1 MGKPFKKELALIPQ
15 TIQEI
20 NSLDKAELIRSYQKM
35 LTKPLVAIGSG
46 GSTSACH
53 FAEILHQKRGY
64 IAKAITPLEVQTSLD
79 IYRKNNA
86 LIISASGRNKDI
98 LLAFNSV
105 IEQEPNHIFSLC
117 MRRHSPLGLAS
128 NKYSVAT
135 TFEYPISSGKDGFLA
150 TNSLVSFFLLLSNV
164 YGYNTEG
171 LRLKSEKSYLSAIEK
186 FTRILQAETTFIV
199 LYNAWSK
206 PVAFDIESK
215 FSEAALGTVLLA
227 DYRNFGHGRHHWFD
241 KRSKNSV
248 IISLITPDD
257 EVLAKKTLEILP
269 SSVPILELSTH
280 NREAHASID
289 LLIQS
294 FYLAGRIGEI
304 QGIDPG
310 RPGVPDFGSK
320 LYNLNYLSLYNK
332 KKSKNEQARRIAIS
346 RKIYPKRFYELKNDE
361 HLFWTSAYNN
371 YLKKI
376 TTTGFGAVVLDYDR
390 TLCSDSRRLEGPES
404 EIIEE
409 IVRITKLGYIVAI
422 ITGRGQSV
430 KRDLRTLIVD
440 EMLWNNIIIGY
451 YNGSDIGLLTSEDLP
466 DLNRAT
472 EPILTLL
479 NKKIKESKLNEYL
492 CLSLRPS
499 QLTIEMRKDDDWE
512 YLRQGVYQTLME
524 TRENGFLILESSRSI
539 DIIKRPEVSKLN
551 IIKFCEAILKER
563 NLSTCCLCIGDKGNY
578 PGNDFELL
586 SHRYSLSVD
595 EVSQSVDTCW
605 NLSPV
610 SVINSDSCLIYLKS
624 LTPSSNGLS
633 FNYE

>member
-20 NSLDKAELIRSYQKM
+20 NNIDKSEFIKAYQTM
-35 LTKPLVAIGSG
+35 VTRPLVAIGSG

-53 FAEILHQKRGY
+53 FAEILHQKKGCF
-64 IAKAITPLEVQTSLD
+64 AKAITPLEVQNSLD
-79 IYRKNNA
+79 IYRKNNV

-98 LLAFNSV
+98 LLAFNSI
-105 IEQEPNHIFSLC
+105 IEQEPHHVFNICTS
-117 MRRHSPLGLAS
+117 RKSPLSLIS
-128 NKYSVAT
+128 DRYSVAT
-135 TFEYPISSGKDGFLA
+135 TCEFPISAGKDGFLA

-164 YGYNTEG
+164 YGFNTEG
-171 LRLKSEKSYLSAIEK
+171 IQLKAEQSYLPAIDNFTQTLSAD
-186 FTRILQAETTFIV
+186 TTFIV

-248 IISLITPDD
+248 IIALITPQD
-257 EVLAKKTLEILP
+257 EILARKTLEILP
-269 SSVPILELSTH
+269 SFVPILELSSLNT
-280 NREAHASID
+280 EAHASID

-294 FYLAGRIGEI
+294 FFLASRIGEL

-320 LYNLNYLSLYNK
+320 LYNLNYLSLYK
-332 KKSKNEQARRIAIS
+332 KKSRKEQARGIAIS
-346 RKIYPKRFYELKNDE
+346 RKIYPKRFGELTNDE
-361 HLFWTSAYNN
+361 NLFWTNAYTG
-371 YLKKI
+371 YIKRI
-376 TTTGFGAVVLDYDR
+376 TTTEFGAVVLDYDR
-390 TLCSDSRRLEGPES
+390 TLCSDLRRLAGPAS
-404 EIIEE
+404 EIIDE
-409 IVRITKLGYIVAI
+409 IVRITRLGHIVAI

-430 KRDLRTLIVD
+430 KRDLRKLIVD
-440 EMLWNNIIIGY
+440 EALWNNIIIGY
-451 YNGSDIGLLTSEDLP
+451 YNGSDIGFLTSEDLP
-466 DLNRAT
+466 DLTRAT
-472 EPILTLL
+472 EPVLTRLDQ
-479 NKKIKESKLNEYL
+479 KIKSSKLNDYL

-499 QLTIEMRKDDDWE
+499 QLTIEMKRNDDWE
-512 YLRQGVYQTLME
+512 YLRQGVYQTVME
-524 TRENGFLILESSRSI
+524 TRETGFLILESSRSI

-551 IIKFCEAILKER
+551 IIKFCEAILTER
-563 NLSTCCLCIGDKGNY
+563 KLPTNCLCIGDKGNY

-586 SHRYSLSVD
+586 SHQFSLSVD
-595 EVSQSVDTCW
+595 EVSKSVETCW

-610 SVINSDSCLIYLKS
+610 SVTNSDSCLIYLQS
-624 LTPSSNGLS
+624 LTPSSNGLI